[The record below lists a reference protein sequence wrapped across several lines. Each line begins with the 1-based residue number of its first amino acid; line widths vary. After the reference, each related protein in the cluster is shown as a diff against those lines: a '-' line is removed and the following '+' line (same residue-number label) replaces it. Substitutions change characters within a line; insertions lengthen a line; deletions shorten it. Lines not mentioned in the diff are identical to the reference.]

1 MARRRERHL
10 ITAHGETRR
19 TPRRLLEPAD
29 ELPDPLLHPQDT
41 MTRHRTFRARPVR
54 VLAALAA
61 ALAIAATSLVVAA
74 APAPASTASTGLAA
88 ASLPSPS
95 TVNEVKPG
103 PQDPKKPPRATADND
118 QYHSLI
124 FIPGC
129 FDVDT
134 C

>member
-1 MARRRERHL
+1 
-10 ITAHGETRR
+10 
-19 TPRRLLEPAD
+19 
-29 ELPDPLLHPQDT
+29 

-54 VLAALAA
+54 VPAALAA
-61 ALAIAATSLVVAA
+61 ALAIAATSLVVAT
-74 APAPASTASTGLAA
+74 APASAALAA
-88 ASLPSPS
+88 ASLPSPA

-103 PQDPKKPPRATADND
+103 PQDPKPPRAAADND

-129 FDVDT
+129 FDVNH